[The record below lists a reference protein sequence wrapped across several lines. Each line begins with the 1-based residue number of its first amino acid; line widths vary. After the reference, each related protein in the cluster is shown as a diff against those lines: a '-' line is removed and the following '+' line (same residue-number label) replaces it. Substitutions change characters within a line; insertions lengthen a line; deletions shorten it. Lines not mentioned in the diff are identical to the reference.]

1 MAASNA
7 VLAYVAANEQRFLDG
22 LKGWLR
28 IPSISTESQHALD
41 VRRAAT
47 FAAEDFRR
55 TGMQRV
61 EVLPTAGH
69 PAVYAEWL
77 GAPGQPTALVYGHY
91 DVQPVDPLDLW
102 ETPPFEPS
110 ERDGYVYSRGAS
122 DDKGQIHVHM
132 KAAEA
137 HLQATGR
144 LPINLKF
151 IVEGEEEVGSEH
163 LTELI
168 RTERE
173 RLKADFVVVSDTS
186 MYARGQPSI
195 CYGLRGIIGWQIDLV
210 GPASDLH
217 SGSYGGA
224 VANPIEV
231 LCHLVA
237 SLKDDRGRIQ
247 VAGFYDD
254 VRELSV
260 EERSAI
266 ARLPQ
271 SDEALKREIG
281 VVELFGEAGYSS
293 LERRWTRPTLE
304 LNGIWG
310 GYTGEGSKTVLPSR
324 AFAKITSRLVPD
336 QDPDKIGGLVEA
348 HLRQVCPPTVTMTIT
363 RGHGARPVITPTDH
377 PTVKAAARALERA
390 FGAAPVFTR
399 EVGSIPVVATFAE
412 ELGAPSVLL
421 GFGLEDDHLHAPN
434 ERFLLENYF
443 GGIRASAM
451 LWEELRR

>member
-1 MAASNA
+1 
-7 VLAYVAANEQRFLDG
+7 
-22 LKGWLR
+22 
-28 IPSISTESQHALD
+28 
-41 VRRAAT
+41 
-47 FAAEDFRR
+47 
-55 TGMQRV
+55 
-61 EVLPTAGH
+61 
-69 PAVYAEWL
+69 
-77 GAPGQPTALVYGHY
+77 VYGHD

-102 ETPPFEPS
+102 DMPPFEPT
-110 ERDGYVYSRGAS
+110 ERDGYVYARGAS

-137 HLQATGR
+137 HLHATGR

-168 RTERE
+168 RAERE
-173 RLKADFVVVSDTS
+173 RLKADFVVISDTS

-254 VRELSV
+254 VRELSQ

-271 SDEALKREIG
+271 SDEALKLEVG
-281 VVELFGEAGYSS
+281 VAELFGEAGYSS
-293 LERRWTRPTLE
+293 LERRWARPTLE

-324 AFAKITSRLVPD
+324 AVAKITSRLVPN
-336 QDPDKIGGLVEA
+336 QDPDKIGDLVEA
-348 HLRQVCPPTVTMTIT
+348 HLRQVCPPTVTMTIN

-377 PTVKAAARALERA
+377 PAVKAAARALERA

-399 EVGSIPVVATFAE
+399 EGGSIPVVATFAE

-443 GGIRASAM
+443 GGIRASAL
-451 LWEELRR
+451 LWEELARYGSRTDRGWPRSGQGS